1 MRLFDYPARKAAQ
14 NGLPLLLIQLRG

>member
-14 NGLPLLLIQLRG
+14 NGSPFLLIQLRG